1 MAGRKSA
8 RVITRKWPCG
18 TCGLQCNDDSVFC
31 EGCGVWHH
39 AKCERLSAKDLS
51 TLNRLPDDYLCSSC
65 ANDVGGGYDFAGA
78 LRRLENASN
87 LGMLETTVKMEQ
99 ILLRKTPLAQV
110 KAEEIRFGKH
120 TVDVAAQEILTRV
133 GKSHHLFFISLST
146 WAWKLGRPKI
156 IYRYRTRYHFFK
168 KWCLREQFILE
179 YTFSYRPD
187 YFVFFFKLFV
197 LYCCVSFKTIS
208 LDFLFFVLPKIVLS

>member
-1 MAGRKSA
+1 MASRKSA
-8 RVITRKWPCG
+8 RRVITRKWPCG

-31 EGCGVWHH
+31 ECCGVWRH

-87 LGMLETTVKMEQ
+87 LGTLETTVKMEQ

-110 KAEEIRFGKH
+110 NAEEIVFGKH
-120 TVDVAAQEILTRV
+120 NLDVVAREILRRV
-133 GKSHHLFFISLST
+133 GKSHHLFLYFIVIIGMGIRQIKNNNLPQKGLSLFQRGVF
-146 WAWKLGRPKI
+146 A
-156 IYRYRTRYHFFK
+156 
-168 KWCLREQFILE
+168 EQLIF
-179 YTFSYRPD
+179 YTFSGWQD
-187 YFVFFFKLFV
+187 YSVFVFKLFV
-197 LYCCVSFKTIS
+197 LYCCASRTFA
-208 LDFLFFVLPKIVLS
+208 KICN

>member
-1 MAGRKSA
+1 MAMRHMRSE
-8 RVITRKWPCG
+8 
-18 TCGLQCNDDSVFC
+18 CNDDSVFC

-120 TVDVAAQEILTRV
+120 KVDVAAQEILTRV
-133 GKSHHLFFISLST
+133 GKSHHLFLYFIVNMGMEIRQT
-146 WAWKLGRPKI
+146 KNNI
-156 IYRYRTRYHFFK
+156 
-168 KWCLREQFILE
+168 
-179 YTFSYRPD
+179 
-187 YFVFFFKLFV
+187 
-197 LYCCVSFKTIS
+197 
-208 LDFLFFVLPKIVLS
+208 